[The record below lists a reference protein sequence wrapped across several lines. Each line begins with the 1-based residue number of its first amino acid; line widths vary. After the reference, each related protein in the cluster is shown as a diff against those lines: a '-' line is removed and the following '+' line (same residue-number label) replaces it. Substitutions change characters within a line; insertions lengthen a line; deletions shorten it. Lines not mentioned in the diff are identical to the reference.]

1 MISKS
6 KIKKTTLHLRNKN
19 RGKYDLDAL
28 ILSSPK
34 LKKYIIKTKF
44 NTESIDFSNP
54 VAVKE
59 LNTALLR
66 YYYEIENWNFPKENL
81 CPPIPGRAD
90 YIHYVADLLAE
101 NNLGKIPKGKKVTC
115 LDIGIGA
122 SCIYPIIG
130 VTEYGW
136 QFIGSDIDEK
146 SIASA
151 QKIISANNSLKHM
164 IKFTL
169 QKNPKNIFEGVLEK
183 ESQIDLVVCNPPFH
197 SSIEEAQRASKR
209 KIKNLT
215 GEKVTQAKLN
225 FGGINNELVYKGGEF
240 NFIQK
245 MILESKIYSKNCS
258 WFTTLLSKES
268 NLNGLR
274 NSLKKAK
281 VNQIKIIPMG
291 TSNKSTRIIAWS
303 FLSKKELSISQASKW
318 K

>member
-1 MISKS
+1 MLGKS
-6 KIKKTTLHLRNKN
+6 NIKKTKLHLRNKN
-19 RGKYDLDAL
+19 FENYDLDAL
-28 ILSSPK
+28 ALSSPK
-34 LKKYIIKTKF
+34 LKKHIIKTKF
-44 NTESIDFSNP
+44 NTQSIDFSNP
-54 VAVKE
+54 IAVKE

-66 YYYEIENWNFPKENL
+66 YYYGINNWIFPKENL

-136 QFIGSDIDEK
+136 QFLGSDVDAR

-151 QKIISANNSLKHM
+151 QKIINANDSLKHM
-164 IKFTL
+164 IKCTL
-169 QKNPKNIFEGVLEK
+169 QKNKKIIFEGVLK
-183 ESQIDLVVCNPPFH
+183 KDSQFDLVVCNLPFH
-197 SSIEEAQRASKR
+197 SSIEEAQKASKR

-215 GEKVTQAKLN
+215 GEKVALAKLN
-225 FGGINNELVYKGGEF
+225 FGGINNELIYEGGEF

-245 MILESKIYSKNCS
+245 MILESIIYSKNCA
-258 WFTTLLSKES
+258 WFTTLVSKES
-268 NLNGLR
+268 NLNRLR
-274 NSLKKAK
+274 NSLNKAK

-291 TSNKSTRIIAWS
+291 TSNKSTRILAWT
-303 FLSKKELSISQASKW
+303 FLSKKELSIWQESRW

>member
-6 KIKKTTLHLRNKN
+6 NIKKTKLHLRNKN
-19 RGKYDLDAL
+19 REKYDLDAL
-28 ILSSPK
+28 ILSSPE
-34 LKKYIIKTKF
+34 LKKHIIKTKF
-44 NTESIDFSNP
+44 NNPSIDFSNP

-66 YYYEIENWNFPKENL
+66 YYYGINNWVFPKENL

-101 NNLGKIPKGKKVTC
+101 SNLGVIPKGKKISC

-136 QFIGSDIDEK
+136 QFLGSDVDPK

-151 QKIISANNSLKHM
+151 QKIISANDSLKHM
-164 IKFTL
+164 IKCSL
-169 QKNPKNIFEGVLEK
+169 QKNPKNIFEGVLKK

-197 SSIEEAQRASKR
+197 SSIEEAQKASKR

-225 FGGINNELVYKGGEF
+225 FSGINNELIYEGGEF

-245 MILESKIYSKNCS
+245 MILESKIYSKNCA

-291 TSNKSTRIIAWS
+291 TSNKSTRIIAWT
-303 FLSKKELSISQASKW
+303 FLSKKELSIWQASRW

>member
-1 MISKS
+1 MLGKS
-6 KIKKTTLHLRNKN
+6 NIKKTKLHLRNKN
-19 RGKYDLDAL
+19 FEKYDLDAL
-28 ILSSPK
+28 ALSSPK
-34 LKKYIIKTKF
+34 LKKHIIKTKF
-44 NTESIDFSNP
+44 NTQSIDFSNP
-54 VAVKE
+54 IAVKE

-66 YYYEIENWNFPKENL
+66 YYYGINNWIFPKENL

-136 QFIGSDIDEK
+136 QFLGSDVDAR

-151 QKIISANNSLKHM
+151 QKIINANDSLKHM
-164 IKFTL
+164 IKCTL
-169 QKNPKNIFEGVLEK
+169 QKNKKIIFEGVLK
-183 ESQIDLVVCNPPFH
+183 KDSQFDLVVCNPPFH
-197 SSIEEAQRASKR
+197 SSIEEAQKASKR

-215 GEKVTQAKLN
+215 SEKVALAKLN
-225 FGGINNELVYKGGEF
+225 FGGINNELIYEGGEF

-245 MILESKIYSKNCS
+245 MILESKIYSKNCA
-258 WFTTLLSKES
+258 WFTTLVSKES

-274 NSLKKAK
+274 NSLNKAK

-291 TSNKSTRIIAWS
+291 TSNKSTRILAWT
-303 FLSKKELSISQASKW
+303 FLSKKELSIWQESRW

>member
-1 MISKS
+1 VLGKS
-6 KIKKTTLHLRNKN
+6 NIKKTKLHLRNKN
-19 RGKYDLDAL
+19 FEKYDLDAL
-28 ILSSPK
+28 ALSSPK
-34 LKKYIIKTKF
+34 LKKHIIKTKF
-44 NTESIDFSNP
+44 NTQSIDFSNP
-54 VAVKE
+54 IAVKE

-66 YYYEIENWNFPKENL
+66 YYYGINNWIFPKENL

-136 QFIGSDIDEK
+136 QFLGSDVDAR

-151 QKIISANNSLKHM
+151 QKIINVNDSLKHM
-164 IKFTL
+164 IKCTL
-169 QKNPKNIFEGVLEK
+169 QKNKKIIFEGVLK
-183 ESQIDLVVCNPPFH
+183 KDSQFDLVVCNPPFH
-197 SSIEEAQRASKR
+197 SSIEEAQKASKR

-215 GEKVTQAKLN
+215 GEKVALAKLN
-225 FGGINNELVYKGGEF
+225 FGGINNELIYEGGEF

-245 MILESKIYSKNCS
+245 MILESKIYSKNCA
-258 WFTTLLSKES
+258 WFTTLVSKES

-274 NSLKKAK
+274 NSLNKAK

-291 TSNKSTRIIAWS
+291 TGNKSTRILAWT
-303 FLSKKELSISQASKW
+303 FLSKKELSIWQESRW